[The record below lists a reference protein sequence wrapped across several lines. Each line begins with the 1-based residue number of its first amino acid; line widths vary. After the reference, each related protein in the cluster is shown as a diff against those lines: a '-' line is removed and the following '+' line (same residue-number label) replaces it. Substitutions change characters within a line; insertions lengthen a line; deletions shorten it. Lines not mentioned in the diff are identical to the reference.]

1 MVIRMT
7 TKASDLQSF
16 LDRAAKRLQQSVLKA
31 LTKLGEEC
39 VVRIRDRSSKESW
52 IDHTGNLRSSIG
64 YSVFDQGRKFMSSAF
79 PQVLLGTEGT
89 VKGKK
94 MIDSLAK
101 EYSRVYALVVVA
113 AMEYAGEVEALES
126 KDVLSSTK
134 TWALSQVEQR
144 VKTAIDATVRE
155 INTWKL

>member
-1 MVIRMT
+1 M
-7 TKASDLQSF
+7 
-16 LDRAAKRLQQSVLKA
+16 
-31 LTKLGEEC
+31 
-39 VVRIRDRSSKESW
+39 
-52 IDHTGNLRSSIG
+52 
-64 YSVFDQGRKFMSSAF
+64 
-79 PQVLLGTEGT
+79 LLGTEGT
-89 VKGKK
+89 AKGKK

-144 VKTAIDATVRE
+144 VKTSIDATVRE